1 MHPAPRD
8 LFFRRDDMDSGRWI
22 EPWRSFDHRRRMIL
36 SRLVCIMAHFFFT
49 SGGLKLWQMREAEAM
64 VRLTFFPFYS
74 WSFCQKVPG
83 LCWDVWRGATRCTF
97 ESNVLI
103 MQPVFVVRTW
113 HNEKATNMG
122 EKKMWQEWCVVAS
135 HFWDVCLRLT
145 PDQLLRL
152 VPLSKLL
159 DATFLWCWTE
169 LLETLQPCS
178 HFEILTLFLI

>member
-1 MHPAPRD
+1 
-8 LFFRRDDMDSGRWI
+8 
-22 EPWRSFDHRRRMIL
+22 
-36 SRLVCIMAHFFFT
+36 
-49 SGGLKLWQMREAEAM
+49 MREAEAM

-74 WSFCQKVPG
+74 WSFCQKLPG

-122 EKKMWQEWCVVAS
+122 KKKMWQEWCVVAS
-135 HFWDVCLRLT
+135 HFWDVCLTLT
-145 PDQLLRL
+145 PNQLLRL

-178 HFEILTLFLI
+178 HFEILTLFLIWIGSLLVPALLKQFSVASIDLVLSGSSEAEAENAEMSPKKRFP

>member
-1 MHPAPRD
+1 
-8 LFFRRDDMDSGRWI
+8 MDSGRWI

-36 SRLVCIMAHFFFT
+36 SRLVCIVFHLFYFRGVETLADERSWSYGSVDFF
-49 SGGLKLWQMREAEAM
+49 SI
-64 VRLTFFPFYS
+64 YS
-74 WSFCQKVPG
+74 RSFCQKLPG

-113 HNEKATNMG
+113 HNEKTTNMG
-122 EKKMWQEWCVVAS
+122 EKKMWQEWCVAAS
-135 HFWDVCLRLT
+135 HFWDVCLTLT

-169 LLETLQPCS
+169 LLETFQPCS